1 MMRLASLA
9 LLAAT
14 AMADNP
20 VPNQFVGT
28 WTGQRSQLFAL
39 TVATNANSWECM
51 ANQQRSDR
59 PVTITIGSDSQV
71 RISAVAQQTFQQG
84 AGTYTIPA
92 VAQQSFV
99 WANWDASTG
108 IAQLRLANNLNQIQC
123 FYLNTGANGGNA
135 TTGSNNGGNST
146 TGTSL
151 TLVVLGGQA
160 ISQPNGW
167 ELQCQ
172 QAQYAAVPNFRTQ
185 PSCTTNGQNNSPV
198 NSTIL
203 YQATFQG
210 STVAGNGAGA
220 TLFSAAAA
228 AIGVG
233 AAALLL

>member
-1 MMRLASLA
+1 MMRFASLA

-14 AMADNP
+14 AMADSP

-39 TVATNANSWECM
+39 TVASNPNSWECM

-123 FYLNTGANGGNA
+123 FYLNTGANGGNT
-135 TTGSNNGGNST
+135 TTGSANGGNST

-167 ELQCQ
+167 QLQCQ
-172 QAQYAAVPNFRTQ
+172 QAQYAAIPNVRTQ
-185 PSCTTNGQNNSPV
+185 PSCTTSGQNNSPV

-210 STVAGNGAGA
+210 SAVAGNGVGA
-220 TLFSAAAA
+220 TLLSAAAA
-228 AIGVG
+228 AVGVG